1 MQKLTRI
8 GSGGNFL
15 QWSVLI
21 FQFCVNFICLG
32 SGSSWRT
39 GEAAFTH
46 SEPFLLWNEKLAQAG
61 SQERTSCLV
70 YQNAIKSSYFFS
82 PFLSVCTAE
91 KQRVLLF
98 FFFFFSSSTL
108 TPCLILFSSIC
119 FCILQKRKSVL
130 KWVSYFSCNVHCNA
144 YMETLNFALGFR
156 ESED

>member
-21 FQFCVNFICLG
+21 FQFSVNFICLG

-98 FFFFFSSSTL
+98 FFFF
-108 TPCLILFSSIC
+108 LFFLHSHPLPYFVFLHLLLHSAEKKISAEMSII
-119 FCILQKRKSVL
+119 FFLQCSL
-130 KWVSYFSCNVHCNA
+130 
-144 YMETLNFALGFR
+144 
-156 ESED
+156 

>member
-21 FQFCVNFICLG
+21 FQFSVNFICLG

-98 FFFFFSSSTL
+98 FFFFSFLPPLSPPALFCFPPSASAFCRKENQCWNEYHIFPAMFTVM
-108 TPCLILFSSIC
+108 LIWRHW
-119 FCILQKRKSVL
+119 IL
-130 KWVSYFSCNVHCNA
+130 H
-144 YMETLNFALGFR
+144 
-156 ESED
+156 